1 MKNQKFSIP
10 ARLKSFSHALNGIK
24 VLFREEHNAWVH
36 LAGTIAVISLGVWT
50 SISSGEWVAIV
61 FAIGFVWG
69 MELINSAVERMADH
83 ITTENNQLIKHS
95 KDMAAAGVL
104 LSAITAVVIAVI
116 IFIPK
121 IIN

>member
-24 VLFREEHNAWVH
+24 VLFKEEHNARVH
-36 LAGTIAVISLGVWT
+36 VAGTIAVISLGVWT

-69 MELINSAVERMADH
+69 MELINSAMERMADH
-83 ITTENNQLIKHS
+83 ITTEHNQLIKHS

-104 LSAITAVVIAVI
+104 VSAITAVVIAVI